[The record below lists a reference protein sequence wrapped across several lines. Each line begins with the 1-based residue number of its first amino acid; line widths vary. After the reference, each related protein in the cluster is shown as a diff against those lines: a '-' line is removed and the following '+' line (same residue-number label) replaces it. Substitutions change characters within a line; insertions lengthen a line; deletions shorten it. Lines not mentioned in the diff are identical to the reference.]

1 LALFFPNV
9 IPILFAFKLSWSI
22 FCVFIYRSQC
32 LPMTKDWACVLFFF
46 LATTIHW
53 LAFFPDTDHET
64 DVIFLIPIVLQETV
78 DVLFIETYPASD
90 FRETGLR
97 VTLCGSLR
105 GFRWDEFE
113 WTPGVGDGQGGL
125 ACCSSWGHKESDT
138 TERVNWTEL
147 MSYLPYNV
155 GIRVSCPCF
164 LCPGSW
170 IRRPLLFPDSW

>member
-1 LALFFPNV
+1 MCFYLQESVFTYDQR
-9 IPILFAFKLSWSI
+9 LSL
-22 FCVFIYRSQC
+22 C
-32 LPMTKDWACVLFFF
+32 PFFF
-46 LATTIHW
+46 LATTVHW

-113 WTPGVGDGQGGL
+113 
-125 ACCSSWGHKESDT
+125 
-138 TERVNWTEL
+138 
-147 MSYLPYNV
+147 
-155 GIRVSCPCF
+155 
-164 LCPGSW
+164 
-170 IRRPLLFPDSW
+170 